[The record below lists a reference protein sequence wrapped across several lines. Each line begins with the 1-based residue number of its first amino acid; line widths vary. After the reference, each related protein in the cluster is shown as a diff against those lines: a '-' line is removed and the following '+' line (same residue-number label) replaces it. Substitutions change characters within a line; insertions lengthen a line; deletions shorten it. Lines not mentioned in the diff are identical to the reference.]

1 MTILPKS
8 LSVMKIVDNKSDNCA
23 ANCVLV
29 DFVLATITAMITDTS
44 FLNKYT
50 TGTFNKLQLSLF
62 FSSSQTSF

>member
-1 MTILPKS
+1 MITVQQIES
-8 LSVMKIVDNKSDNCA
+8 H
-23 ANCVLV
+23 CVLV

-62 FSSSQTSF
+62 LSTIFITDQLLGRIVTFSMTAN